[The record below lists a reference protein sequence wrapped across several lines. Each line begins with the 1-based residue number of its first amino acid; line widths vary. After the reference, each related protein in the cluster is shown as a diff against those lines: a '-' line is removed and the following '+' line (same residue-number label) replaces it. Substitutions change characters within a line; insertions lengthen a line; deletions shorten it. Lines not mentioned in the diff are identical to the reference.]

1 MKFASRLIASTIAAA
16 SLVLA
21 GGQAVAQSADYPNRE
36 VRWVIPWNAGG
47 SNDIMARFLQP
58 LLAKEGLR
66 VVIEN
71 VAGGTG
77 AIGMGQVATSRP
89 DGYTIG
95 NGTSSTLAII
105 AQGKAP
111 LKNEQFTHIIRV
123 SVDPLILVV
132 PGKSEH
138 KTLEQF
144 MAHLKAND
152 GKVTIG
158 TPGTY
163 NINHIFAEMTARG
176 AGVAYRHVPYP
187 GGSRVIAE
195 LMGQQIEAAV
205 LKPSETIEQIKSGD
219 LRPLGVFANARLDV
233 LPDVPTFGERSVDV
247 FPFGPMVQMAYI
259 AAPANLDPK
268 VRETMTAKFRAALN
282 SPEFKK
288 FADENGFLID
298 PLAGPEL
305 DAEVAS
311 VAKAISTVAA
321 QTFDK
326 K

>member
-1 MKFASRLIASTIAAA
+1 MKLARRILLTTVAALGLTAGLASTSAAE
-16 SLVLA
+16 
-21 GGQAVAQSADYPNRE
+21 YPERE

-58 LLAKEGLR
+58 ILAKEGLK

-71 VAGGTG
+71 VPGGTG
-77 AIGMGQVATSRP
+77 AIGMGQVATAKP

-95 NGTSSTLAII
+95 NGTSSTLSII

-123 SVDPLILVV
+123 SVDPLMLLV
-132 PGKSEH
+132 PGNSPH
-138 KTLEQF
+138 KTLDEF

-195 LMGQQIEAAV
+195 LMGGQIAAGV
-205 LKPSETIEQIKSGD
+205 LKPSETMEQIKSGD
-219 LRPLGVFANARLDV
+219 LRPLGVFANERLEV
-233 LPDVPTFGERSVDV
+233 LPDVPTFADRGIDV
-247 FPFGPMVQMAYI
+247 YPFGPVVQMAYI
-259 AAPANLDPK
+259 AAPANMDPK
-268 VRETMTAKFRAALN
+268 VRETLTTKYRAALE

-288 FADENGFLID
+288 FAADNGFLID
-298 PLAGPEL
+298 PLAGEAL
-305 DAEVAS
+305 DKEVAA
-311 VAKAISTVAA
+311 VAKAIAAVAE
-321 QTFDK
+321 QTFK
-326 K
+326 

>member
-1 MKFASRLIASTIAAA
+1 MKLARRILLTTVAALGLTAGLASTSAAE
-16 SLVLA
+16 
-21 GGQAVAQSADYPNRE
+21 YPERE

-58 LLAKEGLR
+58 ILAKEGLK

-71 VAGGTG
+71 VPGGTG
-77 AIGMGQVATSRP
+77 AIGMGQVATAKP

-95 NGTSSTLAII
+95 NGTSSTLSII

-123 SVDPLILVV
+123 SVDPLMLLV
-132 PGKSEH
+132 PGNSPH
-138 KTLEQF
+138 KTLDEF

-195 LMGQQIEAAV
+195 LMGGQIAAGV
-205 LKPSETIEQIKSGD
+205 LKPSETMEQIKSGD
-219 LRPLGVFANARLDV
+219 LRPLGVFANERLEV
-233 LPDVPTFGERSVDV
+233 LPDVPTFADRGIDV
-247 FPFGPMVQMAYI
+247 YPFGPVVQMAYI
-259 AAPANLDPK
+259 AAPANMDPK
-268 VRETMTAKFRAALN
+268 VRETLTAKYRAALE

-288 FADENGFLID
+288 FAADNGFLID
-298 PLAGPEL
+298 PLAGEAL
-305 DAEVAS
+305 DKEVAA
-311 VAKAISTVAA
+311 VAKAIAAVAE
-321 QTFDK
+321 QTFK
-326 K
+326 

>member
-1 MKFASRLIASTIAAA
+1 MKFGKRIVFSVFFLT
-16 SLVLA
+16 SLAVGLSPAMA
-21 GGQAVAQSADYPNRE
+21 GEFPERE

-58 LLAKEGLR
+58 LLAKQGLK

-71 VAGGTG
+71 VPGGTG

-105 AQGKAP
+105 AQGKTP

-123 SVDPLILVV
+123 SVDPLLLLV
-132 PGKSEH
+132 PGKSQI
-138 KTLEQF
+138 KTLDEF
-144 MAHLKAND
+144 IAHMKANS

-158 TPGTY
+158 TPGAY
-163 NINHIFAEMTARG
+163 NINHIFAVMTARG
-176 AGVAYRHVPYP
+176 AGVPFRHVSYP

-195 LMGQQIEAAV
+195 LMGQQVEAGV

-219 LRPLGVFANARLDV
+219 LRPLGVFANTRLDV
-233 LPDVPTFGERSVDV
+233 LPNVPTFKDKGINV
-247 FPFGPMVQMAYI
+247 FEFGPMVQMAYI

-268 VRETMTAKFRAALN
+268 VRGVLTAKFKAAIE
-282 SPEFKK
+282 SPEFKA
-288 FADENGFLID
+288 FAAKNGFLLD
-298 PLAGPEL
+298 PLSGVEL
-305 DAEVAS
+305 DTEVAN
-311 VAKAISTVAA
+311 VAKAIGIVAKQA
-321 QTFDK
+321 FSK
-326 K
+326 N